1 MLEAALSN
9 TPPSKFRLSMDV
21 QLNLARELI
30 QVEKGVL
37 LTGFNLTLA
46 QVVAGANNATTV
58 SIDQSNQIKDR
69 IDNSVQFLKSKL
81 NTSVYGVT

>member
-1 MLEAALSN
+1 
-9 TPPSKFRLSMDV
+9 MDV

-30 QVEKGVL
+30 QVEKGVV